1 VPMLKELSIQNLAI
15 IDNLRVS
22 FVEGLTVVSGETGA
36 GKSIIIGAVGLLLGV
51 RASTDVIRSSEDSA
65 VIEAL
70 FDIRGKN
77 DVKEKLVNMGYGSDD
92 ELVVKRVVSRTG
104 KNRIYINGNLTTL
117 SVLSSLSEELVNI
130 CSQHEHQTILNA
142 DNHIDIIDEFGGLIP
157 CRSEYSDL
165 FNDYQSLREKLFQL
179 ESINRKKQDREEF
192 LKFQLKE
199 IEDGD
204 IKQGEDLSLQEERKI
219 LSNAKKLGD
228 CASESHE
235 ILYGGEDTILE
246 KLALIS
252 QKIQEINEIDTR
264 FSVSKA
270 ELDSIYFSLEDISFR
285 LRDYMGGILFDPARL
300 DEIDERLAYLR
311 RLKRKYGGTLDDV
324 CQKKNEIQEEL
335 DTISSVEEEIERISE
350 EIIRK
355 KGRALE
361 KARAL
366 SQHRQVVAKRLAEDI
381 EHEIHT
387 LRMEDTTFDV
397 RFAKQPTDDDQEP
410 LMHSRGID
418 AVEFYLST
426 NVGEELKPLNRIAS
440 GGELSRIILAMKKVL
455 ARTGSVSTIIFD
467 EVDTGIGG
475 ATAEIVGKKLQ
486 DVSEHHQVICIT
498 HLPQIVCFGKNHFLV
513 SKHVSDDRTKAEMRV
528 LSESERLEEITRML
542 GGVKVTQKTR
552 EHAHEMLRAAHNK

>member
-15 IDNLRVS
+15 IDNLSVS
-22 FVEGLTVVSGETGA
+22 FVEGLTVISGETGA
-36 GKSIIIGAVGLLLGV
+36 GKSIIIGAVGLLLGE
-51 RASTDVIRSSEDSA
+51 RASTDFIRSSEDSA

-77 DVKEKLVNMGYGSDD
+77 HVKDKLNNMGYGSDD

-117 SVLSSLSEELVNI
+117 SMLSSLSEELVNI

-157 CRSEYSDL
+157 RRAEYSDL
-165 FNDYQSLREKLFQL
+165 FIDYQSLKEKLSQL
-179 ESINRKKQDREEF
+179 KSINRKKQEREEF
-192 LKFQLKE
+192 LTFQLKE
-199 IEDGD
+199 IEEGD
-204 IKQGEDLSLQEERKI
+204 IKQGEDLSLQEERNI

-228 CASESHE
+228 CANESHE
-235 ILYGGEDTILE
+235 ILYAGEGTILE
-246 KLALIS
+246 KLAFIS
-252 QKIQEINEIDTR
+252 QRIQEINEIDTR
-264 FSVSKA
+264 FSISKA
-270 ELDSIYFSLEDISFR
+270 ELDSIYFSLEDVSFR

-324 CQKKNEIQEEL
+324 FQKKNEIREEL
-335 DTISSVEEEIERISE
+335 NTISSVEEEIERISE

-355 KGRALE
+355 KKLALE

-366 SQHRQVVAKRLAEDI
+366 SQQRRVVAKQLAEDI
-381 EHEIHT
+381 EHEINT
-387 LRMEDTTFDV
+387 LRMANTTFDV
-397 RFAKQPTDDDQEP
+397 RFTLRPDDDETEP
-410 LMHSRGID
+410 LMHSKGID

-513 SKHVSDDRTKAEMRV
+513 SKHVSGDRTKTEMRI
-528 LSESERLEEITRML
+528 LSEAERLEEITRML
-542 GGVKVTQKTR
+542 GGVEVTQKTR

>member
-1 VPMLKELSIQNLAI
+1 LFPVRREPGNQSSSVL
-15 IDNLRVS
+15 
-22 FVEGLTVVSGETGA
+22 GE
-36 GKSIIIGAVGLLLGV
+36 
-51 RASTDVIRSSEDSA
+51 RASTDDIRSSENSA

-77 DVKEKLVNMGYGSDD
+77 HVKEKLNNMGYGSDD

-117 SVLSSLSEELVNI
+117 SMLSSLSEALVNI

-142 DNHIDIIDEFGGLIP
+142 ENHIDIIDEFGGLIP
-157 CRSEYSDL
+157 RRSEYSVL
-165 FNDYQSLREKLFQL
+165 FNDYQSLKEKLSQL
-179 ESINRKKQDREEF
+179 ESTNRKKQEREEF
-192 LKFQLKE
+192 LKFQLQE
-199 IEDGD
+199 IEAGD
-204 IKQGEDLSLQEERKI
+204 IKPGEDLSLQEERKI

-228 CASESHE
+228 CAGESHE
-235 ILYGGEDTILE
+235 ILYAGEGTLLE
-246 KLALIS
+246 KLSLVI
-252 QKIQEINEIDTR
+252 QRIQEIKEIDTR
-264 FSVSKA
+264 FSISKT

-285 LRDYMGGILFDPARL
+285 LRDYMAGIRFDPAQL
-300 DEIDERLAYLR
+300 DEIDERLEYLGR
-311 RLKRKYGGTLDDV
+311 MKRKYGGTLDDV
-324 CQKKNEIQEEL
+324 FLKKNEIRKEL

-350 EIIRK
+350 EIIQK
-355 KGRALE
+355 KGLVLE

-366 SQHRQVVAKRLAEDI
+366 SLQRRVVAQKLAKDI

-387 LRMEDTTFDV
+387 LRMENTAFDV
-397 RFAKQPTDDDQEP
+397 RFVRQADDDDPEP
-410 LMHSRGID
+410 VLHSKGID

-426 NVGEELKPLNRIAS
+426 NVGEELKPLHRIAS
-440 GGELSRIILAMKKVL
+440 GGELSRIVLAMKKVL

-475 ATAEIVGKKLQ
+475 ATAEIVGKKLR

-513 SKHVSDDRTKAEMRV
+513 SKHVSGDRTKTEMHV

-542 GGVKVTQKTR
+542 GGVTVTQKTR
-552 EHAHEMLRAAHNK
+552 EHAHEMMRAAHNK